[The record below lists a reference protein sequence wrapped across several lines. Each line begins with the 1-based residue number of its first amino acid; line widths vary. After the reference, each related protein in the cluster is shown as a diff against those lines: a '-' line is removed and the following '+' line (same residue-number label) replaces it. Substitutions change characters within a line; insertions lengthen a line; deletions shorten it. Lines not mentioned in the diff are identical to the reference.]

1 MRKNFR
7 SREMIG
13 LGEELGIKK
22 ADAEWLWDFGL
33 RRGSIVSIE
42 DGSGRWYRA
51 RVLEL
56 RKDEVLV
63 KVFEEMRGKPE
74 LDLFLIL
81 VQAVPNKE
89 RMELIIEKAVELG
102 VDIIQ
107 PVFSVRSY
115 QIIDLPQ
122 GKWRR
127 WQERARRASEQ
138 SRRGIVP
145 RVLSPVGL
153 EEGIKICEEVEL
165 KLVCNEQ
172 EKRVSFREVLE
183 RNNGV
188 RSCALA
194 VGPEGGFSEEEVG
207 LLRREGFISVSLG
220 GRILRTETSAIVGIG
235 ILGFYLGGISE

>member
-1 MRKNFR
+1 MRKNF
-7 SREMIG
+7 SLRERIE

-22 ADAEWLWDFGL
+22 ADAEWLWDFGM

-56 RKDEVLV
+56 REEEVLV
-63 KVFEEMRGKPE
+63 KVFEEMAGKVE
-74 LDLFLIL
+74 SDLFLIL

-107 PVFSVRSY
+107 PIFSVRSY
-115 QIIDLPQ
+115 RIIDLPQ
-122 GKWRR
+122 GKWHK

-145 RVLSPVGL
+145 RVLVPVGL
-153 EEGIKICEEVEL
+153 EEGIKRCEGVEL
-165 KLVCNEQ
+165 KLVCNER
-172 EKRVSFREVLE
+172 EKGVNLREVLE
-183 RNNGV
+183 RNQGV
-188 RSCALA
+188 KSCAIA
-194 VGPEGGFSEEEVG
+194 VGPEGGFSQEEVG
-207 LLRREGFISVSLG
+207 FLEREGFISVSLG